1 MCSRFLSREC
11 ALATDAA
18 GAAGAGAVAMSRT
31 AEDAR
36 KRARDIRDE
45 ALAKHAERDRA
56 SLVAVRDE
64 LAALK
69 TMVAGQQEQLARLT
83 GMIAELTAGFAPND
97 VQGRTNPSTPRPL
110 SAGKRAA
117 LERIRELREQDL
129 SFSRICD
136 IFQAEGFPTLSGQG
150 HWSKGTLWNLWKN
163 HAHQLDMSR
172 P

>member
-1 MCSRFLSREC
+1 
-11 ALATDAA
+11 
-18 GAAGAGAVAMSRT
+18 MSRV

-56 SLVAVRDE
+56 SLMAVRDE

-69 TMVAGQQEQLARLT
+69 TLVAGQQEQLVRLT
-83 GMIAELTAGFAPND
+83 GMIAELTAVFVPND
-97 VQGRTNPSTPRPL
+97 AQSRTIPSTPRPL
-110 SAGKRAA
+110 SARKRAA
-117 LERIRELREQDL
+117 LERIRELREQDH

-136 IFQAEGFPTLSGQG
+136 IFQAEGQPTLSGQG
-150 HWSKGTLWNLWKN
+150 QWSKGTLWNLWKN
-163 HAHQLDMSR
+163 HAHQLDM